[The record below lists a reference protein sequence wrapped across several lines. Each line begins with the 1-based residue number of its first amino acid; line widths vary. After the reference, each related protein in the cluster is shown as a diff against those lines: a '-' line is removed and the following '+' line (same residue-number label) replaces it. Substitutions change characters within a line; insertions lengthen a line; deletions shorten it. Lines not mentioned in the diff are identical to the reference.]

1 MSVLKGLGVGV
12 VTVVA
17 GTMAYMYVNDSEVQ
31 QKTNKALQEI
41 KELITLLKYK
51 VINKSQITQSYEDLN
66 TQNQQWVYN
75 QWDSVGV

>member
-75 QWDSVGV
+75 LWDSVGV